1 MGSKVNAKDIG
12 SPLIDEKGRVVGVLG
27 RACMPIEG
35 KPCAPVAYGVPVSAI
50 KSFLKTVPADAV
62 APAPWLGIQGAS
74 ESTPTVKGVRVLSVA
89 KGSPAS
95 EAKLKGGEKGVG
107 DMIVAV
113 AGQPVT
119 TPEELA
125 AAVKKRAIGEKV
137 PMTLVSKGLYKQ
149 VDVVLKAP
157 PEASKP
163 AAALPPPDSKP
174 TGRTFKFATPPST
187 ARLVDKIVDADDPVK
202 AAKKAIS
209 KAAKSDKPGKTK
221 VKVQVDKDPFG
232 DPD

>member
-1 MGSKVNAKDIG
+1 
-12 SPLIDEKGRVVGVLG
+12 
-27 RACMPIEG
+27 
-35 KPCAPVAYGVPVSAI
+35 
-50 KSFLKTVPADAV
+50 
-62 APAPWLGIQGAS
+62 
-74 ESTPTVKGVRVLSVA
+74 
-89 KGSPAS
+89 
-95 EAKLKGGEKGVG
+95 
-107 DMIVAV
+107 
-113 AGQPVT
+113 
-119 TPEELA
+119 
-125 AAVKKRAIGEKV
+125 
-137 PMTLVSKGLYKQ
+137 MTLVSKGLYKQ